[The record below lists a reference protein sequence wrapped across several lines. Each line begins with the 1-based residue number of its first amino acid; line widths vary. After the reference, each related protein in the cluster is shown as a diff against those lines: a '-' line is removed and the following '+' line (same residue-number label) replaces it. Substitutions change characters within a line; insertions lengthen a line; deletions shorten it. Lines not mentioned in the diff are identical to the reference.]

1 MMKLPR
7 KGATFFN
14 ATQLQ
19 ISELK
24 SIQLRPASD
33 LHHTTMKLYLTLL
46 LFSLSVAAAAQQP
59 VRDSVK
65 TKDKPT
71 LTLAT
76 IYSSNANYYGQ
87 TSVDRLPYVLAY
99 GGLAFPSGFF
109 ISATGY
115 KILNVDGASS
125 GADLTA
131 GFDFNLSRNLS
142 AGISYTRSFFP
153 DSSFFLQSENLNMFS
168 GKLGY
173 NFNWLT
179 AGLNADYN
187 PGQERALYLSFDVKK
202 SIELLAFNQSDY
214 LSIEPGFEV
223 ISSTQRITSS
233 EEVPSSNGGNKIGI
247 IQLPGRGF
255 NQSPEYRT
263 VESTSFGVLSY
274 NLKLPV
280 AYNTRKFMVEAAYQA
295 SIISRET
302 ETSSKNPRSFFSL
315 GLYYVL

>member
-1 MMKLPR
+1 MK
-7 KGATFFN
+7 FY
-14 ATQLQ
+14 
-19 ISELK
+19 I
-24 SIQLRPASD
+24 
-33 LHHTTMKLYLTLL
+33 TLL
-46 LFSLSVAAAAQQP
+46 LLFPLAVAAVAQQP
-59 VRDSVK
+59 ARDSLKV
-65 TKDKPT
+65 KDKPT

-76 IYSSNANYYGQ
+76 IYSSNTNYYGQ
-87 TSVDRLPYVLAY
+87 TGVERLPYILAY
-99 GGLAFPSGFF
+99 GGLAFNSGFF

-131 GFDFNLSRNLS
+131 GFDFNLSRKLS

-173 NFNWLT
+173 DFDWLT

-202 SIELLAFNQSDY
+202 SIELIAFNQSDY
-214 LSIEPGFEV
+214 ISIEPGFEV
-223 ISSTQRITSS
+223 ISSTQQITSS
-233 EEVPSSNGGNKIGI
+233 EEIPPSNENKGIGI
-247 IQLPGRGF
+247 IKLPGRGF

-263 VESTSFGVLSY
+263 VKSTSFGILSY

-280 AYNTRKFMVEAAYQA
+280 AYSTGKFMVEAGYQA
-295 SIISRET
+295 SVISRET
-302 ETSSKNPRSFFSL
+302 ETSFKNPRSFFSL
-315 GLYYVL
+315 GLYYIL

>member
-1 MMKLPR
+1 
-7 KGATFFN
+7 
-14 ATQLQ
+14 
-19 ISELK
+19 
-24 SIQLRPASD
+24 
-33 LHHTTMKLYLTLL
+33 MKLYLTLL
-46 LFSLSVAAAAQQP
+46 LFSLSIAAVAQQP
-59 VRDSVK
+59 VRDSLK

-87 TSVDRLPYVLAY
+87 TAVERLPYVLAY
-99 GGLAFPSGFF
+99 GGLAFNSGFS

-131 GFDFNLSRNLS
+131 GFDFNLSKNLTG
-142 AGISYTRSFFP
+142 GISYTRSFFP
-153 DSSFFLQSENLNMFS
+153 DSSFFLQSANLNMFS

-173 NFNWLT
+173 DFNWLT

-187 PGQERALYLSFDVKK
+187 PGPERALYLSFDVKK
-202 SIELLAFNQSDY
+202 SIELIAFNQSDY
-214 LSIEPGFEV
+214 ISIEPGFEV
-223 ISSTQRITSS
+223 VGSTQQITSS
-233 EEVPSSNGGNKIGI
+233 EEVPPSNQVNGIGI
-247 IQLPGRGF
+247 IKLPGRGL
-255 NQSPEYRT
+255 NQNPEYRT

-280 AYNTRKFMVEAAYQA
+280 AYSTRKFMVEAGYQA
-295 SIISRET
+295 SVISRDT
-302 ETSSKNPRSFFSL
+302 EASFKNPRSFFSL